1 LLHGGETVL
10 VAVSGGVDS
19 VALLDVLC
27 QLAPALALTIRCV
40 HVHHGLR
47 SEADTD
53 AEFVQRLAEKLAVP
67 FHLERVTVRSAPP
80 WEGLEAEAR
89 RARYA
94 ALEARA
100 LSAGAARIA
109 TGHTADD
116 QAETVLMRLLDG
128 AGPRGL
134 AGIAPARGRI
144 IRPLLDARR
153 EEVLAHARSRGLDWV
168 EDATNRDPRF
178 LRNRIRHEVLPVL
191 AGVFGPR
198 LAESLCRSAALSRE
212 LVSDLDRQA
221 QSELGRL
228 AARGAY
234 GFVFP
239 VAALVGLP
247 DEVAA
252 QVLLLA
258 ASELGESRPR
268 RAAAHR
274 AVRRLLRPDAPRRA
288 LRLGRL
294 GLERSGAWLRVGPNQ
309 LPILAARRFQVPG
322 TLELPELGLRLDAR
336 CFAGGPDFAP
346 SRELRRVAFDA
357 EHLPATFEVR
367 SRRPGDRFTPF
378 GGSGER
384 RLKSFL
390 IDARIPRWERAR
402 IPLLEAAG
410 DIIWVAGVR
419 RGQAATVGPETK
431 RILEVT
437 LDNL

>member
-1 LLHGGETVL
+1 
-10 VAVSGGVDS
+10 
-19 VALLDVLC
+19 
-27 QLAPALALTIRCV
+27 
-40 HVHHGLR
+40 
-47 SEADTD
+47 
-53 AEFVQRLAEKLAVP
+53 
-67 FHLERVTVRSAPP
+67 
-80 WEGLEAEAR
+80 
-89 RARYA
+89 
-94 ALEARA
+94 
-100 LSAGAARIA
+100 
-109 TGHTADD
+109 
-116 QAETVLMRLLDG
+116 
-128 AGPRGL
+128 
-134 AGIAPARGRI
+134 
-144 IRPLLDARR
+144 
-153 EEVLAHARSRGLDWV
+153 
-168 EDATNRDPRF
+168 
-178 LRNRIRHEVLPVL
+178 
-191 AGVFGPR
+191 
-198 LAESLCRSAALSRE
+198 
-212 LVSDLDRQA
+212 
-221 QSELGRL
+221 
-228 AARGAY
+228 
-234 GFVFP
+234 
-239 VAALVGLP
+239 
-247 DEVAA
+247 
-252 QVLLLA
+252 
-258 ASELGESRPR
+258 
-268 RAAAHR
+268 
-274 AVRRLLRPDAPRRA
+274 

-367 SRRPGDRFTPF
+367 SRRKGDRFTPF